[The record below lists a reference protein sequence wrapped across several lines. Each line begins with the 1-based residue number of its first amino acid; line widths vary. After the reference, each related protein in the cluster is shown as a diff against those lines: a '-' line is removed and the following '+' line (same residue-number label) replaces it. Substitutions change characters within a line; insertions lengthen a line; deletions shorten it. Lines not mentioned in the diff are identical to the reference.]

1 MNYGLQI
8 SSSGALT
15 GMYRQ
20 DVLTNN
26 LANLNTVGYKP
37 SIPSVKARDPVRA
50 EDGLAH
56 LPSSDLLE
64 RLGAGVVPGP
74 QRISFTQGPIQP
86 TGNPLDLA
94 VQGDGFFV
102 VRGDNA
108 QPALTR
114 DGRFTL
120 NDEGTLVMAA
130 TGHQVLDDRGGS
142 IRLGEGGP
150 VEVRGDGA
158 IIRDGRTIANLQ
170 IADPEDRTALIKLG
184 EGLFGPTPGTDMR
197 LDDATGSVVQG
208 AVEGSGVN
216 EIRALMTVQA
226 AARTAQ
232 SNLGMITYH
241 DRLMD
246 AAINRLGRSN

>member
-8 SSSGALT
+8 SASGALT
-15 GMYRQ
+15 QMYRQ

-26 LANLNTVGYKP
+26 LANLNTVGFKP
-37 SIPSVKARDPVRA
+37 ISPSVKARDAARA

-74 QRISFTQGPIQP
+74 QRISFTQGPIET

-94 VQGDGFFV
+94 VRGDGFFT
-102 VRGDNA
+102 VRGNNG
-108 QPALTR
+108 QTALTR

-120 NDEGTLVMAA
+120 NDEGVLVMAT
-130 TGHQVLDDRGGS
+130 TGREVLDDRGS
-142 IRLGEGGP
+142 PIRLRDAGP
-150 VEVRGDGA
+150 VEIRRDGA
-158 IIRDGRTIANLQ
+158 IVADGRTVATLGF
-170 IADPEDRTALIKLG
+170 AEPEDRSSLIKLG
-184 EGLFGPTPGTDMR
+184 EGLFGAAPGEDLR
-197 LDDATGSVVQG
+197 LGDAPGSIVQG

-216 EIRALMTVQA
+216 EIRAMMEVQA
-226 AARTAQ
+226 AARSSQ

-246 AAINRLGRSN
+246 AAINRLGRTT